1 MRHFDDILSLLLP
14 LFLYSPLLNTS
25 ALRNSVNECENSG
38 SDSGSDPDVHNPD
51 GCDRLKQIDHVRC
64 THMLGE
70 ESGSDNHNETDE
82 ENNPPQQDDQEGL
95 DPVSAIERIR
105 ITQEFICEIK
115 ASKLDNGI
123 LSEDDLY
130 RLRSPTT
137 GLVDISDPDTCLSID
152 IYLATSLASEEVYHQ
167 TRTAVIRRYPDSSI
181 LSLYEVKKLVAE
193 ISGVVAVKD
202 DMCINSC
209 HAFTGPF
216 TDLET
221 CSVCAEPRFNPVI
234 LEQTGR
240 KVPHLQAC
248 TFLLGPQLQALR
260 RSKEMAL
267 ELQYAYLKTEQIL
280 HDESS
285 AEDFVYD
292 VIFLKLTPHDIMLY
306 QNKQSDTWFGRW
318 KVENFKP
325 SLRFK
330 QRCVL
335 PMFIIPGPNKPKI
348 IDSFTFRSLQHLLAL
363 QKENNGKGLAM
374 WDAITDTIIYARI
387 LFLLAMADAV
397 GLVDLDGRATHHCVH
412 ACRIGCP
419 MKGRHKPGTPHYNQV
434 HLRPNGPL
442 PPECAHGDVD
452 IRNLERLSVQQY
464 YEDLDKVIQSPGPTA
479 YEANRKATGISLSQD
494 LMIPVP
500 RWLNFGELVI
510 SLWRGKL
517 DCGRMDDKRKTWEEH
532 GKLVA
537 NARKY
542 FPSSF
547 HRPPRNPAEKIHSG
561 FKAMEYFLYIFG
573 LGPGFF
579 CAVLPR
585 ENWIS
590 LCKGLHGARS
600 MLQRSITGR
609 EAQEA
614 CVQLIQFVE
623 EYEAMYYQRHT
634 DRMHFC
640 QMIRI
645 GPGAVSSQYTLER
658 LIGDLGQS
666 ICQPSNPFSN
676 LAQQALTRCHIN
688 ALKNMCPELDP
699 KSIPHQPR
707 GSLDMG
713 NGYLLLRPRKRW
725 PSVLLS
731 PEIDAFEKA
740 GLFINHIRK
749 WGQLCL
755 PNGQVARSLYNESN
769 KTRADIRVT
778 RNVKV
783 HVDGVKTYA
792 EVQYYFLYALDP
804 EQPDKLTA
812 YALVSLYSD
821 PLNDLL
827 VESHNELWACFYQGD
842 SSLCVINTQ
851 NILSTV
857 LMQPLPQIPG
867 NPEGLWFVVEKT
879 SIDDSEIVGGDE
891 LGGVFDI

>member
-1 MRHFDDILSLLLP
+1 
-14 LFLYSPLLNTS
+14 
-25 ALRNSVNECENSG
+25 
-38 SDSGSDPDVHNPD
+38 
-51 GCDRLKQIDHVRC
+51 
-64 THMLGE
+64 
-70 ESGSDNHNETDE
+70 
-82 ENNPPQQDDQEGL
+82 
-95 DPVSAIERIR
+95 
-105 ITQEFICEIK
+105 
-115 ASKLDNGI
+115 
-123 LSEDDLY
+123 
-130 RLRSPTT
+130 
-137 GLVDISDPDTCLSID
+137 
-152 IYLATSLASEEVYHQ
+152 
-167 TRTAVIRRYPDSSI
+167 
-181 LSLYEVKKLVAE
+181 
-193 ISGVVAVKD
+193 
-202 DMCINSC
+202 
-209 HAFTGPF
+209 
-216 TDLET
+216 
-221 CSVCAEPRFNPVI
+221 
-234 LEQTGR
+234 
-240 KVPHLQAC
+240 
-248 TFLLGPQLQALR
+248 
-260 RSKEMAL
+260 
-267 ELQYAYLKTEQIL
+267 
-280 HDESS
+280 
-285 AEDFVYD
+285 
-292 VIFLKLTPHDIMLY
+292 
-306 QNKQSDTWFGRW
+306 
-318 KVENFKP
+318 
-325 SLRFK
+325 
-330 QRCVL
+330 
-335 PMFIIPGPNKPKI
+335 MFIIPGPNKPKI
-348 IDSFTFRSLQHLLAL
+348 IDSFTFRSLQHLSAL

-374 WDAITDTIIYARI
+374 WDAITDTIIYAHI

-452 IRNLERLSVQQY
+452 IRNLERPSVQQY
-464 YEDLDKVIQSPGPTA
+464 YEDLDKVIQSPGPTT
-479 YEANRKATGISLSQD
+479 YEANRKATGISKPSILLGLSQD

-500 RWLNFGELVI
+500 RCFSVDHMHHLGLNFGELLI

-517 DCGRMDDKRKTWEEH
+517 DCGRTDDKSTWTWATLTGETWEKH

-561 FKAMEYFLYIFG
+561 FKATEYFLYIFG

-579 CAVLPR
+579 RAVLPR

-614 CVQLIQFVE
+614 RVQLIQFVE
-623 EYEAMYYQRHT
+623 EYEAMYYQRRT

-640 QMIRI
+640 RPCVHTLVHLPSEMIRI

-666 ICQPSNPFSN
+666 IRQPSNPFSN
-676 LAQQALTRCHIN
+676 LAQQALTRCRIN

-699 KSIPHQPR
+699 KSIPHQPK

-749 WGQLCL
+749 WGRLCL

-783 HVDGVKTYA
+783 RVDGVKTYA

-827 VESHNELWACFYQGD
+827 VESHNELWACFYRGNFG
-842 SSLCVINTQ
+842 LRVINTQ

-857 LMQPLPQIPG
+857 SMQPLPQIPG
-867 NPEGLWFVVEKT
+867 DPEGLWFVVEKT
-879 SIDDSEIVGGDE
+879 GIDDSEIIGGDE